1 MKRSIDLGAL
11 SVGARSAV
19 LAYLDEGQAAYDRF
33 VVTLT
38 ARGAVAA
45 AEALAAIK
53 AGAAV
58 RGLGEQR
65 DGARFSGA
73 RHFRL

>member
-33 VVTLT
+33 VVTLEVR
-38 ARGAVAA
+38 AAVAA
-45 AEALAAIK
+45 ADALLAIK
-53 AGAAV
+53 SGATV
-58 RGLGEQR
+58 RGRGEQR